1 MCLLI
6 TCDAMPTL
14 FPGREIIEGNYL
26 FILFNYREYIFYA
39 ARLKISEDLFCLC
52 LRKDLCNFVLVY
64 RFVHLVL
71 LLAMLSTAM
80 PLRVQTIISKAKV
93 LLSVIYDHWH
103 CDTFSQRKKYV
114 LEQLALDMVMLA
126 CVGNLSFI

>member
-1 MCLLI
+1 M
-6 TCDAMPTL
+6 
-14 FPGREIIEGNYL
+14 
-26 FILFNYREYIFYA
+26 
-39 ARLKISEDLFCLC
+39 C

-71 LLAMLSTAM
+71 LLAM

-114 LEQLALDMVMLA
+114 LEQLALDMVLLA